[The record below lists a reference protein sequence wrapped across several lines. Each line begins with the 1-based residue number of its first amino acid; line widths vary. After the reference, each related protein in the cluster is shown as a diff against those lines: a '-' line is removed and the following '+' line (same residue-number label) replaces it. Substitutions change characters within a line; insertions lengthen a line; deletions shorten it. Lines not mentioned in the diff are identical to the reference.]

1 MPYIIKKTNGT
12 TLTTIDDAALDTTT
26 DLSLVGKNYSGYGQ
40 VVNQNFVKLLE
51 NFSSSSQPANPIQGQ
66 LWFNNSTKALNV
78 YDGTAYKGIAN
89 VYIQSTIPRN
99 SARGDLWWDTV
110 NKQLKSFD
118 GSVFVLVGPPQSS
131 AYKSSWTSSD
141 VVPLEDTNS
150 VITVLKG
157 LIGTNPVITVANQNF
172 TPTGSDLTA
181 DFDLVKKGVTLPG
194 ADSRGSTT
202 ASGYYFWGTAA
213 ESLYANTATLALS
226 VSNVSTATTAGTIAQ
241 RDVNGN
247 LFANTFIGIASSSRY
262 ADLAERYEADAVYD
276 VGTVLVI
283 GGEKEVTVTEKYAD
297 TRVVGIV
304 STNPAY
310 MMNSEAGNDETHP
323 YIALKGRV
331 PCKVIG
337 TIAKGDLLITSGYPG
352 YATVGNNP
360 AAGTI
365 IGKALGSQSEGFGV
379 IEVLVV

>member
-51 NFSSSSQPANPIQGQ
+51 NFNSSSQPANPIQGQ

-78 YDGTAYKGIAN
+78 YDGIAYKGIAN
-89 VYIQSTIPRN
+89 VYIQGTIPKN
-99 SARGDLWWDTV
+99 SAKGDLWWDTV

-141 VVPLEDTNS
+141 VVPLEDPNS

-157 LIGTNPVITVANQNF
+157 LIGTNPAITVANQNF
-172 TPTGSDLTA
+172 TPSGSDLDTN
-181 DFDLVKKGVTLPG
+181 FDIVKKGVTLPG
-194 ADSRGSTT
+194 ADARGSTT

-213 ESLYANTATLALS
+213 EALYSNTATVALS
-226 VSNVSTATTAGTIAQ
+226 VSNATTATTANTIAQ

-283 GGEKEVTVTEKYAD
+283 GGEKEVTVTDKYAD
-297 TRVVGIV
+297 TRVVGVV
-304 STNPAY
+304 SINPAY

-352 YATVGNNP
+352 YATVGTNP
-360 AAGTI
+360 TAGTV

>member
-89 VYIQSTIPRN
+89 VYIQGTIPKN
-99 SARGDLWWDTV
+99 SAKGDLWWDTV

-141 VVPLEDTNS
+141 VVPLEDPNS

-157 LIGTNPVITVANQNF
+157 LIGTNPAITVANQNF
-172 TPTGSDLTA
+172 TPSGSDLDTN
-181 DFDLVKKGVTLPG
+181 FDIVKKGVTLPG
-194 ADSRGSTT
+194 ADARGSTT

-213 ESLYANTATLALS
+213 EALYSNTATVALS
-226 VSNVSTATTAGTIAQ
+226 VSNATTATTANTIAQ

-283 GGEKEVTVTEKYAD
+283 GGEKEVTVTDKYAD
-297 TRVVGIV
+297 TRVAGVV
-304 STNPAY
+304 SINPAY

-352 YATVGNNP
+352 YATVGTNP
-360 AAGTI
+360 TAGTI